1 METWNL
7 LISKRIRPKRLSFN
21 KLIMVGAEGFEPP
34 TLCSQSRC
42 ATRLR
47 YAPKPLLIVTR
58 FLLVLDGCG
67 YWRNSHASS
76 HSTSTTGKA
85 KIAAM
90 IAPSRSK
97 KHQSR
102 QVWRRGSPR
111 WRQSKR

>member
-47 YAPKPLLIVTR
+47 YAPTLFSIVPRLGLIKT
-58 FLLVLDGCG
+58 
-67 YWRNSHASS
+67 WPH
-76 HSTSTTGKA
+76 TSAQGNR
-85 KIAAM
+85 M
-90 IAPSRSK
+90 NVGVSYQMQHPD
-97 KHQSR
+97 
-102 QVWRRGSPR
+102 
-111 WRQSKR
+111 

>member
-47 YAPKPLLIVTR
+47 YAPTVWFDCIANR
-58 FLLVLDGCG
+58 FVAGWMAHQRRLANQAM
-67 YWRNSHASS
+67 RHTAS
-76 HSTSTTGKA
+76 A
-85 KIAAM
+85 
-90 IAPSRSK
+90 
-97 KHQSR
+97 
-102 QVWRRGSPR
+102 RGMA
-111 WRQSKR
+111 